1 MDYFGILGSGLD
13 KMKSYF
19 EEKEEESQMK
29 DEDLEPGDKCE
40 TEGCKNSVDSFG
52 TYNFPYC
59 QENLICIRKNMEC
72 LLLANAL
79 LRGRLDVY
87 TRLFPK
93 VVLETQTETPSDAE

>member
-19 EEKEEESQMK
+19 EERQEDES
-29 DEDLEPGDKCE
+29 LEQGNKCE

-59 QENLICIRKNMEC
+59 QENLTCIRKNMEC

-87 TRLFPK
+87 TKLFPK
-93 VVLETQTETPSDAE
+93 VVLETETPSDAE